1 MKSDRSWIGKTAK
14 GGNCGLRNAQLG
26 NLRQLN
32 LLKDFN
38 ARNVM
43 EANVMDANGMAVN
56 CNWNLDAK
64 KYNSRTPWLTDKIF
78 CKRFLKP
85 VS

>member
-1 MKSDRSWIGKTAK
+1 MKSDSWIGKTAK

-32 LLKDFN
+32 LLNDFN

-56 CNWNLDAK
+56 CN
-64 KYNSRTPWLTDKIF
+64 
-78 CKRFLKP
+78 
-85 VS
+85 